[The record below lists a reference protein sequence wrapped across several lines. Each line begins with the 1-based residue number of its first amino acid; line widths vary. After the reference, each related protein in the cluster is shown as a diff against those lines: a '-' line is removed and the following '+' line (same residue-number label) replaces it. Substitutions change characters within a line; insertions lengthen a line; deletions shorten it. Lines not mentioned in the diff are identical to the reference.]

1 MYLYHG
7 FLRIYRNDIQ
17 LLCIAIANDA
27 FLLAF
32 FSIFHRIRLHFS
44 SLSIDAWSR
53 SFVLGSIRADLEK
66 KKGDDRAK
74 SVKQF
79 SSPSIRYLRFLP
91 TGYAAPVSHG
101 YKLRALE

>member
-17 LLCIAIANDA
+17 LLCVAIANDA

-32 FSIFHRIRLHFS
+32 FSIFYRIRLHFS

-66 KKGDDRAK
+66 KKGSRSRQVRETIFKSFDPLSSISPHGLCRAR
-74 SVKQF
+74 VAR
-79 SSPSIRYLRFLP
+79 I
-91 TGYAAPVSHG
+91 
-101 YKLRALE
+101 

>member
-17 LLCIAIANDA
+17 LLCVDANDA

-32 FSIFHRIRLHFS
+32 FSIFYRIRLHFS

-79 SSPSIRYLRFLP
+79 SSPSIHYLRFLP